1 MAKKKKIYKVGID
14 SETYAISLVESPA
27 IEETLVALEEQKP
40 IKIQLADEEKY
51 MVYSAV
57 LVPDKPIYRR
67 NEDGDEFYIEF
78 TKESIEKMAQEYL
91 MNYRQNE
98 ITLDHATMA
107 NDITLVESW
116 IKTDM
121 YKDKSVAIGLS
132 EDLPIGTWIAGLKV
146 NQIDAWNR
154 IKNGELRGFSV
165 ESMISLEEFSKQEQ
179 NTNNMSIETNDNM
192 FWDKMK
198 NILSE
203 VFTSLSMSKKDEA
216 DIESSE
222 TYKITPESAAKEL
235 EAILSKDSDDKSYP
249 LSAMTDP
256 LNIELANQSG
266 FTSVEAYLDEVYA
279 IKTDGYTSGTSAQAN
294 FEENALPTEPT
305 VEPNTITVQ
314 VQPLTEEEKSTIEEG
329 IKSGATEAPKV
340 EEKPQENNAHL
351 EELINSLK
359 EEINALKEMNNGLND
374 KVKELSKEPSTKPV
388 NTNAKP
394 SGASTYSAWREQMRS
409 MIG

>member
-40 IKIQLADEEKY
+40 IKVQLADEEKY

-98 ITLDHATMA
+98 ITLDHETMA

-179 NTNNMSIETNDNM
+179 NTNNMNIETNDM
-192 FWDKMK
+192 FWDKLK
-198 NILSE
+198 NILKDT
-203 VFTSLSMSKKDEA
+203 FSKKVE
-216 DIESSE
+216 ES
-222 TYKITPESAAKEL
+222 TI
-235 EAILSKDSDDKSYP
+235 D
-249 LSAMTDP
+249 
-256 LNIELANQSG
+256 ELAANSG
-266 FTSVEAYLDEVYA
+266 FTNVEDYQKEVEAVKAEL
-279 IKTDGYTSGTSAQAN
+279 
-294 FEENALPTEPT
+294 EEQNAEEPAVEPT
-305 VEPNTITVQ
+305 VEPTAEE
-314 VQPLTEEEKSTIEEG
+314 PKPEEEPKVDEPVVEE
-329 IKSGATEAPKV
+329 PKV
-340 EEKPQENNAHL
+340 EEKPKEDNTKHL
-351 EELINSLK
+351 EELIGSLK
-359 EEINALKEMNNGLND
+359 EEINALKEMNSGLND
-374 KVKELSKEPSTKPV
+374 KVKELSKEPSAKPV

-394 SGASTYSAWREQMRS
+394 SAADTYSAWREQLRN
-409 MIG
+409 MIR

>member
-40 IKIQLADEEKY
+40 IKVQLADEEKY

-57 LVPDKPIYRR
+57 LVPDKPIFRR

-98 ITLDHATMA
+98 ITLDHETMA

-179 NTNNMSIETNDNM
+179 NTNNMNIETNDM
-192 FWDKMK
+192 FWDKLK
-198 NILSE
+198 NILKDT
-203 VFTSLSMSKKDEA
+203 FSKKVE
-216 DIESSE
+216 ES
-222 TYKITPESAAKEL
+222 TI
-235 EAILSKDSDDKSYP
+235 D
-249 LSAMTDP
+249 
-256 LNIELANQSG
+256 ELAANSG
-266 FTSVEAYLDEVYA
+266 FTNVEDYQKEVEAVKAEL
-279 IKTDGYTSGTSAQAN
+279 
-294 FEENALPTEPT
+294 EEQNAEEPAVEPT
-305 VEPNTITVQ
+305 VEPTVEE
-314 VQPLTEEEKSTIEEG
+314 PKPEEEPKVDEPVVEE
-329 IKSGATEAPKV
+329 PKV
-340 EEKPQENNAHL
+340 EEKPKEDNTKHL
-351 EELINSLK
+351 EELIGSLK
-359 EEINALKEMNNGLND
+359 EEINALKEMNSGLND
-374 KVKELSKEPSTKPV
+374 KVKELSKEPSAKPV

-394 SGASTYSAWREQMRS
+394 SAADTYSAWREQLRS

>member
-40 IKIQLADEEKY
+40 IKVQLADEEKY

-57 LVPDKPIYRR
+57 LVPDRPIYRR

-98 ITLDHATMA
+98 ITLDHETMA

-179 NTNNMSIETNDNM
+179 NTNNMNIETNDM
-192 FWDKMK
+192 FWDKLK
-198 NILSE
+198 NILKDT
-203 VFTSLSMSKKDEA
+203 FSKKVE
-216 DIESSE
+216 EPTVE
-222 TYKITPESAAKEL
+222 
-235 EAILSKDSDDKSYP
+235 
-249 LSAMTDP
+249 
-256 LNIELANQSG
+256 ELAANSG
-266 FTSVEAYLDEVYA
+266 FTNVEDYQKEVEAVKAEL
-279 IKTDGYTSGTSAQAN
+279 
-294 FEENALPTEPT
+294 EEQNAEEPAVEPT
-305 VEPNTITVQ
+305 VEPTV
-314 VQPLTEEEKSTIEEG
+314 EEPKPAEEP
-329 IKSGATEAPKV
+329 KVDEPVVEEPKV
-340 EEKPQENNAHL
+340 EEKPKEDNTKHL
-351 EELINSLK
+351 EELIGSLK
-359 EEINALKEMNNGLND
+359 EEINALKEMNSGLND
-374 KVKELSKEPSTKPV
+374 KVKELSKEPSAKPV

-394 SGASTYSAWREQMRS
+394 SAADTYSAWREQMRS

>member
-1 MAKKKKIYKVGID
+1 MTKKKKIYKVGID

-40 IKIQLADEEKY
+40 IKVQLADEEKY

-57 LVPDKPIYRR
+57 LVPDKPIFRR

-98 ITLDHATMA
+98 ITLDHETMA

-179 NTNNMSIETNDNM
+179 NTNNMNIETNDM
-192 FWDKMK
+192 FWDKLK
-198 NILSE
+198 NILKDT
-203 VFTSLSMSKKDEA
+203 FSKKVE
-216 DIESSE
+216 EPTVE
-222 TYKITPESAAKEL
+222 
-235 EAILSKDSDDKSYP
+235 
-249 LSAMTDP
+249 
-256 LNIELANQSG
+256 ELAANSG
-266 FTSVEAYLDEVYA
+266 FTNVEDYQKEVEAVKAEL
-279 IKTDGYTSGTSAQAN
+279 
-294 FEENALPTEPT
+294 EEQNAEEPAVEPT
-305 VEPNTITVQ
+305 VEPTV
-314 VQPLTEEEKSTIEEG
+314 EEPKPAEEP
-329 IKSGATEAPKV
+329 KVDEPVVEEPKV
-340 EEKPQENNAHL
+340 EEKPKEDNTKHL
-351 EELINSLK
+351 EELIGSLK
-359 EEINALKEMNNGLND
+359 EEINALKEMNSGLND
-374 KVKELSKEPSTKPV
+374 KVKELSKEPSAKPV

-394 SGASTYSAWREQMRS
+394 SAADTYSAWREQLRS

>member
-40 IKIQLADEEKY
+40 IKVQLADEEKY

-57 LVPDKPIYRR
+57 LVPDKPIFRR

-98 ITLDHATMA
+98 ITLDHETMA

-179 NTNNMSIETNDNM
+179 NTNNMNIETNDM
-192 FWDKMK
+192 FWDKLK
-198 NILSE
+198 NILKDT
-203 VFTSLSMSKKDEA
+203 FSKK
-216 DIESSE
+216 
-222 TYKITPESAAKEL
+222 
-235 EAILSKDSDDKSYP
+235 
-249 LSAMTDP
+249 
-256 LNIELANQSG
+256 
-266 FTSVEAYLDEVYA
+266 VE
-279 IKTDGYTSGTSAQAN
+279 
-294 FEENALPTEPT
+294 EPT
-305 VEPNTITVQ
+305 VEELAANSGFTNVEEYDKEVEAVKEELEEQNATTEPQAQEPTVETPK
-314 VQPLTEEEKSTIEEG
+314 VDEPVVEEPKVEEP
-329 IKSGATEAPKV
+329 KPTDEAPKA
-340 EEKPQENNAHL
+340 EEKPQENNKHL

-374 KVKELSKEPSTKPV
+374 KVKELSKEPSAKPV

-394 SGASTYSAWREQMRS
+394 SAADTYSAWREQLRN
-409 MIG
+409 MIR